1 MAALLVVL
9 FRRLPS
15 YAAFLLDAI
24 GVDDR
29 ARVVVT
35 HDTGNYLGCI
45 ESIWAALSI
54 DEGGEGICAAPFGD
68 MTLRLSLPIV
78 VVLT

>member
-1 MAALLVVL
+1 MLKRGPSAA
-9 FRRLPS
+9 R
-15 YAAFLLDAI
+15 DGEAI
-24 GVDDR
+24 GGVDDR

>member
-1 MAALLVVL
+1 
-9 FRRLPS
+9 
-15 YAAFLLDAI
+15 
-24 GVDDR
+24 VDDR